1 MSKFKFNIE
10 TIKGFARTT
19 SANRVLAVQMI
30 CAGSDEQQ
38 CKENARQA
46 YLGCVSDGV
55 SGIDKGTLDI
65 FNQLASLPLNVWSY
79 FRGAGDESAEGEKI
93 AGKLIKLVQANS
105 ICRQYNYDYSN
116 GFNVGY
122 DMGYKDSKRTYL
134 KDSKATS
141 EDGEDT
147 SEDGV
152 ATGVATGKP
161 RVEDT
166 RKDGA

>member
-1 MSKFKFNIE
+1 MSKVKFNIE

-46 YLGCVSDGV
+46 YIVCVSDGV

-105 ICRQYNYDYSN
+105 ICRQYNFDYSN

-122 DMGYKDSKRTYL
+122 DMGYKDG
-134 KDSKATS
+134 KATGV
-141 EDGEDT
+141 DRVVDT
-147 SEDGV
+147 REDGV
-152 ATGVATGKP
+152 DGVATGKP

-166 RKDGA
+166 LKDGA

>member
-1 MSKFKFNIE
+1 MSKVKFNIE

-38 CKENARQA
+38 CKENALQA
-46 YLGCVSDGV
+46 YLGCVSIA
-55 SGIDKGTLDI
+55 GIDKGTLDI

-79 FRGAGDESAEGEKI
+79 FRGAGDASAEGEKI
-93 AGKLIKLVQANS
+93 AGKLIKLVQASS

-122 DMGYKDSKRTYL
+122 DMGYKDG
-134 KDSKATS
+134 KDGK
-141 EDGEDT
+141 DG
-147 SEDGV
+147 EDGV
-152 ATGVATGKP
+152 ATVEATGKP